1 MCSYFEPVNNLQY
14 SREPQNDREPF
25 DGDDDGY
32 DYQDPI
38 PTMANNF
45 TSDVS
50 TKHGMKNVPKALD
63 YIKVKLDYYYRASPL
78 YVGGTRTIA
87 MHCGA
92 LMAIRM

>member
-1 MCSYFEPVNNLQY
+1 MCSFFETVNTLQY
-14 SREPQNDREPF
+14 NREPQNDREPF

-45 TSDVS
+45 SSDVS
-50 TKHGMKNVPKALD
+50 TKHGKKDAPKALD
-63 YIKVKLDYYYRASPL
+63 YIIKVKLDYYYRASPL
-78 YVGGTRTIA
+78 YVGGRKTIA

-92 LMAIRM
+92 